1 MRLVGEAFSAI
12 AATFAKIDGDGQ
24 SSCAGGNVDGSPTSK
39 VETTELERPAVGVPS
54 PAGDGVVDDGFPYEH
69 EDEDWTK
76 FATFSNGTDC
86 DDDTREIN

>member
-1 MRLVGEAFSAI
+1 MDRS
-12 AATFAKIDGDGQ
+12 T
-24 SSCAGGNVDGSPTSK
+24 TSK
-39 VETTELERPAVGVPS
+39 VETTEFERPAVGVPS

-86 DDDTREIN
+86 DDHT